1 MNKKQWFLL
10 SEACDQQN
18 SGSDNLKWL
27 YLLESR
33 LIQNTPQHFLEIAL
47 AEIATDCQ
55 TSWTALLQRTG
66 GWKLLHEIGNFPGER
81 RIPPPSLLA
90 EVCERGKAV
99 VCESSQQLPFL
110 IVAPLNKAPTSDIVL
125 CMARNEPVDCKI
137 LIPKLSQLTR
147 LLHLSWSC
155 CKQLSLS
162 RHLEQQSLDLLKTT
176 RTLHAIRH
184 KAPLLAYISQQAVHL
199 VKADCALVFL
209 WDERR
214 HLLTIG
220 SVEGHQKDLIHVPN
234 DQGIVGRIVRHRKPL
249 LIHDVSTSPDFNP
262 SIDQTGPN
270 RTQSLIGVPLI
281 TANNTCMGVL
291 KVFNDKRTEGFQE
304 EDLLT
309 LQEWS
314 RQATLALQNIQER
327 ETLLRIQQQKT
338 GQAIE
343 ETHLI
348 GNSTDI
354 QELRSTITN
363 IANTDLPVTVLGES
377 GSGKTTACR
386 AIHFNSPR
394 RHHPLVSVYCVKASE
409 SQLDIELFG
418 SGKSSL
424 SDPDDHGCGKIELA
438 SGGSL
443 FLDEIGNLSMS
454 AQGKLLQVLT
464 EHLFTNPGSNKP
476 IYTDV
481 RILAAT
487 SKDLTKAVQDNAFR
501 RELYF
506 RISSV
511 TIPIPALKDRVEDI
525 LPLAEFFIDRF
536 CRKTQQ
542 AIIKLSR
549 KARRRLQ
556 EHSWP
561 GNIQELRNVMERL
574 VFLSSETTIESEDLT
589 LLLLQ
594 PGTNLTQVLV
604 GSDTTD
610 LPLPLTDATERFQR
624 KHINSAIQYTEGNMT
639 KAAKHLGLH
648 RPNLYRKMKQ
658 LSIPDSG

>member
-1 MNKKQWFLL
+1 MNKNQWFVL
-10 SEACDQQN
+10 SEVYDEQKAT
-18 SGSDNLKWL
+18 SDNLKWL
-27 YLLESR
+27 SLLESR
-33 LIQNTPQHFLEIAL
+33 LIQNSPQHFLEIAL

-66 GWKLLHEIGNFPGER
+66 SWEPLHEIGNFPGER

-90 EVCERGKAV
+90 EACERGQAV
-99 VCESSQQLPFL
+99 ICESSQLPFL
-110 IVAPLNKAPTSDIVL
+110 IIAPLSKAPPSDIVL
-125 CMARNEPVDCKI
+125 CMASNEPVDGKV

-147 LLHLSWSC
+147 LLDLSWNC

-162 RHLEQQSLDLLKTT
+162 RHLEQQSLDLLETT

-209 WDERR
+209 WDEPR

-220 SVEGHQKDLIHVPN
+220 SVHGHQKDLIHVPN

-262 SIDQTGPN
+262 SIDQTGPH

-281 TANNTCMGVL
+281 TSNNTCMGVL
-291 KVFNDKRTEGFQE
+291 KVINDKRTEGFDE
-304 EDLLT
+304 KDLLT

-314 RQATLALQNIQER
+314 TQATLSLQNIQER
-327 ETLLRIQQQKT
+327 ETLLRIQQQNT
-338 GQAIE
+338 RQAIE
-343 ETHLI
+343 DTHLI

-394 RHHPLVSVYCVKASE
+394 RHHSLLSVHCARASE
-409 SQLDIELFG
+409 SQVDIELFG
-418 SGKSSL
+418 SGESSL
-424 SDPDDHGCGKIELA
+424 SDPDVHSRGKIELA
-438 SGGSL
+438 SGGSI
-443 FLDEIGNLSMS
+443 FLDEIGNLGMDT
-454 AQGKLLQVLT
+454 QGKLLQVLT
-464 EHLFTNPGSNKP
+464 EKQFTNPGIHKP
-476 IYTDV
+476 TYTDV
-481 RILAAT
+481 RIIAAT
-487 SKDLTKAVQDNAFR
+487 SEDLTKAVQDNTFR

-511 TIPIPALKDRVEDI
+511 TIPIPALRDRAEDI

-536 CRKTQQ
+536 CHKTQQ
-542 AIIKLSR
+542 PIIKLSR

-561 GNIQELRNVMERL
+561 GNIQELQNVMERL
-574 VFLSSETTIESEDLT
+574 VFLSSETNIESEDLT

-594 PGTNLTQVLV
+594 PRANLTQVLV
-604 GSDTTD
+604 GSDTTH
-610 LPLPLTDATERFQR
+610 LPLPLTEATERFQQ
-624 KHINSAIQYTEGNMT
+624 KHIDSAIQYAEGNMT
-639 KAAKHLGLH
+639 EAAKLLGLH

-658 LSIPDSG
+658 LGIPDHG